1 MREAISIQI
10 IKPLKITMTKPLVS
24 LILLSYNQEKSI
36 TEAALSCLN
45 QDFKGKIEIL
55 FSDDCSTDQ
64 TFHKLEKISS
74 QYEGPNTLTLHQNH
88 KNLGV
93 CLHYNSAIARTNGEL
108 IFTAAGD
115 DISSPN
121 RISTI
126 VNAWLENGKKADLI
140 TSDLQKIRID
150 GSDAE
155 KLIVADLSYWD
166 TPEKWIRKRPYVV
179 GAAHAFTRRLHN
191 QFGDFDSE
199 LVYEDQV
206 MAFRASLAGGGLK
219 IHEPLVMYREGG
231 ISQDKSKL
239 ATPSDYLNWSKK
251 HYQLQRAQYLQIQAD
266 LKTVGREDLWKKILA
281 RKLNGAS
288 FVLALHNTINLSE
301 KINILS
307 NFKKVSLFF
316 KLKHFTYISNPEI
329 AITIQKFQQKLKR
342 LFK

>member
-1 MREAISIQI
+1 MSLP
-10 IKPLKITMTKPLVS
+10 KVS
-24 LILLSYNQEKSI
+24 LILFSFNQEKTI
-36 TEAALSCLN
+36 LEAAYSCLA
-45 QDFKGKIEIL
+45 QDYRGELEIL
-55 FSDDCSTDQ
+55 FSDDSSTDN
-64 TFHKLEKISS
+64 TFDIIQALKDEYQGNQHIKI
-74 QYEGPNTLTLHQNH
+74 H
-88 KNLGV
+88 KNKSNLGIGA
-93 CLHYNSAIARTNGEL
+93 HYNQAIANTNGEL

-115 DISSPN
+115 DISAPN

-126 VNAWLENGKKADLI
+126 VNAWLDNGKKADLI
-140 TSDLQKIRID
+140 TSDLQKIRTD

-155 KLIVADLSYWD
+155 KLILADLSYWD

-191 QFGDFDSE
+191 QFGDFNTE

-231 ISQDKSKL
+231 ISQDKSNL
-239 ATPSDYLNWSKK
+239 ATTSDYLNWSKK
-251 HYQLQRAQYLQIQAD
+251 HYRLQRAQYLQIQAD
-266 LKTVGREDLWKKILA
+266 LRTVGREDLWNKKLA
-281 RKLNGAS
+281 KKLEGAS
-288 FVLALHNTINLSE
+288 LVLALHNTINLSE

>member
-1 MREAISIQI
+1 MSLP
-10 IKPLKITMTKPLVS
+10 KVS
-24 LILLSYNQEKSI
+24 LILFSFNQEKTI
-36 TEAALSCLN
+36 LEAAYSCSA
-45 QDFKGKIEIL
+45 QDYRGELEIL
-55 FSDDCSTDQ
+55 FSDDSSTDN
-64 TFHKLEKISS
+64 TFDIIQALKDEYQGNQHIKI
-74 QYEGPNTLTLHQNH
+74 H
-88 KNLGV
+88 KNKSNLGIGA
-93 CLHYNSAIARTNGEL
+93 HYNQAIANTNGEL

-115 DISSPN
+115 DISAPN

-140 TSDLQKIRID
+140 TSDLQKIRTD

-191 QFGDFDSE
+191 QFGDFNSE

-231 ISQDKSKL
+231 ISQDKSNL
-239 ATPSDYLNWSKK
+239 ATTSDYLKWSKK
-251 HYQLQRAQYLQIQAD
+251 HYRLQRAQYFQIQAD
-266 LKTVGREDLWKKILA
+266 LKTVGREDLWNKKLA

-307 NFKKVSLFF
+307 NFNKVNLFF
-316 KLKHFTYISNPEI
+316 KLKHFTYISNPDI
-329 AITIQKFQQKLKR
+329 AITIQKFQQKLKK

>member
-1 MREAISIQI
+1 MSLP
-10 IKPLKITMTKPLVS
+10 KVS
-24 LILLSYNQEKSI
+24 LILFSFNQEKTI
-36 TEAALSCLN
+36 LEAAHSCLA
-45 QDFKGKIEIL
+45 QDYRGELEIF
-55 FSDDCSTDQ
+55 FSDDSSTDN
-64 TFHKLEKISS
+64 TFDIIQALKDEYQGNQHIKI
-74 QYEGPNTLTLHQNH
+74 H
-88 KNLGV
+88 KNKSNLGIGA
-93 CLHYNSAIARTNGEL
+93 HYNQAIANTNGEL

-115 DISSPN
+115 DISAPN

-140 TSDLQKIRID
+140 TSDLQKLRTD

-179 GAAHAFTRRLHN
+179 GAAHAFTRRLHK
-191 QFGDFDSE
+191 QFGDFNSE

-219 IHEPLVMYREGG
+219 IHEPLVLYREGG
-231 ISQDKSKL
+231 ISQDKSNL
-239 ATPSDYLNWSKK
+239 ATTSDYLKWSKK
-251 HYQLQRAQYLQIQAD
+251 HYRLQRAQYLQIQAD
-266 LKTVGREDLWKKILA
+266 LKTVGRKDLWNKKLA
-281 RKLNGAS
+281 KKLDGAS

-301 KINILS
+301 KINFLS
-307 NFKKVSLFF
+307 NFNKVNLFF
-316 KLKHFTYISNPEI
+316 KLKHFIYISNPEI

>member
-1 MREAISIQI
+1 MSLP
-10 IKPLKITMTKPLVS
+10 KVS
-24 LILLSYNQEKSI
+24 LILFSFNQEKTI
-36 TEAALSCLN
+36 LEAAYSCLA
-45 QDFKGKIEIL
+45 QDYRGELEIL
-55 FSDDCSTDQ
+55 FSDDSSTDN
-64 TFHKLEKISS
+64 TFDIIQALKDEYQGNQHIKI
-74 QYEGPNTLTLHQNH
+74 H
-88 KNLGV
+88 KNKSNLGIGA
-93 CLHYNSAIARTNGEL
+93 HYNQAIANTNGEL

-115 DISSPN
+115 DISAPN

-126 VNAWLENGKKADLI
+126 VNAWLDNGKKADLI
-140 TSDLQKIRID
+140 TSDLQKIRTD

-155 KLIVADLSYWD
+155 KLFVADLSYWD

-179 GAAHAFTRRLHN
+179 GAAHAFTRRLHK
-191 QFGDFDSE
+191 QFGDFNSE

-219 IHEPLVMYREGG
+219 IHEPLVLYREGG
-231 ISQDKSKL
+231 ISQDKSNL
-239 ATPSDYLNWSKK
+239 ATTSDYLKWSKK
-251 HYQLQRAQYLQIQAD
+251 HYRLQRAQYLQIQAD
-266 LKTVGREDLWKKILA
+266 LRTVGREDLWNKKLA
-281 RKLNGAS
+281 KKLDGAS
-288 FVLALHNTINLSE
+288 LVLALHNTINLSE